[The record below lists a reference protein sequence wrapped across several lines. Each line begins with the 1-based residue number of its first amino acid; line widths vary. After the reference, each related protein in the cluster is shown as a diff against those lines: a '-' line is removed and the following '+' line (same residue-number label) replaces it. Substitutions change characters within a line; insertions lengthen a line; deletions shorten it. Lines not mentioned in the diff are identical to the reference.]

1 MGNNRQKELVSFKL
15 LVDKGGIGNSSHILD
30 ETFGARAT
38 QSKSDKATPKH
49 KIFIQKDKWFIFV
62 LWQIIRRSV
71 AMYGFKKWVWKSG
84 QGSYCTYLIANERF
98 GKVELH
104 PQQCP
109 LYVGS
114 VSFWRGG
121 SLSQKAKKGRGERK
135 ISEGRGEK
143 NQNNP
148 EQSISIP

>member
-49 KIFIQKDKWFIFV
+49 KILIQKDKWFIFV

-71 AMYGFKKWVWKSG
+71 AMYGLRSEYEKAAKEVIVHILL
-84 QGSYCTYLIANERF
+84 QT
-98 GKVELH
+98 
-104 PQQCP
+104 
-109 LYVGS
+109 S
-114 VSFWRGG
+114 VSG
-121 SLSQKAKKGRGERK
+121 K
-135 ISEGRGEK
+135 
-143 NQNNP
+143 
-148 EQSISIP
+148 

>member
-49 KIFIQKDKWFIFV
+49 KILIQKDKWFIFV

-71 AMYGFKKWVWKSG
+71 AMYGFKKWEKAAKEAIVHILL
-84 QGSYCTYLIANERF
+84 QT
-98 GKVELH
+98 
-104 PQQCP
+104 
-109 LYVGS
+109 S
-114 VSFWRGG
+114 VS
-121 SLSQKAKKGRGERK
+121 
-135 ISEGRGEK
+135 EK
-143 NQNNP
+143 
-148 EQSISIP
+148 